1 MATIKTPVEGF
12 TGTVAGVAFA
22 DGVGHTEDAAALAYF
37 RRHGYTIEQALPEA
51 VEGDEGLVEAPAT
64 GTPMGEAEGDEL
76 IDFESMTVDQLKAF
90 AAEHEY
96 TLGEATKK
104 ADIIEAIASQIPA
117 VEGTPTE

>member
-22 DGVGHTEDAAALAYF
+22 DGVGHTEDAASLAYF

-51 VEGDEGLVEAPAT
+51 VEGDEAEREAPAT
-64 GTPMGEAEGDEL
+64 GTPMSEAEGDEL
-76 IDFESMTVDQLKAF
+76 IDLESMTVDQLKAF

-96 TLGEATKK
+96 ALGEATKK
-104 ADIIEAIASQIPA
+104 AEIIEAITSQISTI
-117 VEGTPTE
+117 VGTPAE